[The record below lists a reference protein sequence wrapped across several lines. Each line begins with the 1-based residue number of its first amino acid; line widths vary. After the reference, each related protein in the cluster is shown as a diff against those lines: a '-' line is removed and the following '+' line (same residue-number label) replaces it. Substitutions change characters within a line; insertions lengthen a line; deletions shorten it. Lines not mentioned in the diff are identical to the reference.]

1 MRGKM
6 EEKKELLEM
15 KVYTKTGDDGT
26 TSLFSGKRVP
36 KHNIRIKTYGTVDEL
51 NSWIGLIRDHA
62 GTDIYKQLIEIQ
74 HHLMILGS
82 QLATDRGELPIKKIN
97 GDEVSFLE
105 ESIDEMTRS
114 LPDLKNFIIPGGHPL
129 VSYTHLARSVC
140 RRAERHICELKEVD
154 DIAIEILFYVNR
166 LSDYL
171 FTLAR
176 KFTKDLKVV
185 EIKWKPQ
192 RK

>member
-1 MRGKM
+1 M